1 MNKSEIILPQLSSS
15 SLFVRGAVG
24 LASNQHFNLASWHY
38 QFADR
43 PGSFVRALLDPVLFK
58 GLSALS
64 LRHSSAPANES
75 LPIYSPVASFA
86 SSSLSPR
93 RIRCVCFFLFFC
105 LSQWTEKLLLYKW
118 SSPGATWELTASLS
132 LSRRCF
138 SCNTSKG
145 KSICEL
151 ALKCIHL
158 SQHFHDNAAVTFP
171 VCTSCEDDVMA
182 SVRCGVCLS
191 VQESLVTESRDVM

>member
-1 MNKSEIILPQLSSS
+1 MNREVAALQVEFTRSYL
-15 SLFVRGAVG
+15 
-24 LASNQHFNLASWHY
+24 
-38 QFADR
+38 
-43 PGSFVRALLDPVLFK
+43 RA
-58 GLSALS
+58 
-64 LRHSSAPANES
+64 H
-75 LPIYSPVASFA
+75 
-86 SSSLSPR
+86 
-93 RIRCVCFFLFFC
+93 C
-105 LSQWTEKLLLYKW
+105 L
-118 SSPGATWELTASLS
+118 SLS